1 MNAADAPRTP
11 MPPWLEQV
19 WLMRYL
25 DRQLDS
31 DEEAWFEAYLLDR
44 PHLVD
49 QLEADTY
56 LRDALAGHGLDTAEP
71 ASPAADPADAV
82 TGERSGTS
90 IAPVPGPSNRRDTTE
105 HRETASRERHRRRHP
120 PWLAMAA
127 SFAAGIGLAWLGLS
141 TLPGDST
148 PGVIA
153 NPPRIVFDTL
163 RGEYSAPHVEPG
175 DPNSPFILVE
185 ILIPPGATDVQAI
198 VPGYPPIALH
208 PSVDGFA
215 TLVLPR
221 ESGAGSIELKYLGE
235 NARNSIRITTPPIA
249 TKQ

>member
-90 IAPVPGPSNRRDTTE
+90 IAPVPGTSNRRDTTE

-163 RGEYSAPHVEPG
+163 RGDHSLYKENLTDS
-175 DPNSPFILVE
+175 NSGLIILE
-185 ILIPPGATDVQAI
+185 ISIPPAATLAQFSIGNTTLD
-198 VPGYPPIALH
+198 LF
-208 PSVDGFA
+208 SNRDGFA
-215 TLVLPR
+215 TIIIPRPLFEKHKSGHMTIAQDHEITQFLLTLP
-221 ESGAGSIELKYLGE
+221 EIK
-235 NARNSIRITTPPIA
+235 
-249 TKQ
+249 K